1 MAIFKA
7 QRLDPMQ
14 IAVLAGGESA
24 ERAVSLQSGAAVT
37 RALSERGHQVT
48 AIDPAETDL
57 AAVNW
62 SEFTVAFL
70 ALHGPFGEDGQVQ
83 SVLEAAGVAYTGS
96 NAAVSRLAFSKS
108 ASKERFSQHGVP
120 TPPYVLIHESDAATR
135 VQQEAQ
141 RLGYPLVVKPDAQGS
156 SLGVSIIDSPHELPQ
171 ALERCF
177 ELDPFGILEPAVVGT
192 EWTVGLLDDLVLPL
206 IQIETGRPFFD
217 YQAKYE
223 DDDTVYRFEFSLP
236 GHVVEAIE
244 SAGRRAGEALG
255 TSGVVRVDIRLDRLQ
270 QPWVLEI
277 NTIPGFTDHSL
288 IPKAAARLGINLGEL
303 CERAIRSCL
312 STAKPAR
319 KTGAA

>member
-1 MAIFKA
+1 MFEA
-7 QRLDPMQ
+7 QPLDPMR

-48 AIDPAETDL
+48 KIDPAGTDL
-57 AAVNW
+57 AAVDW
-62 SEFTVAFL
+62 DDFSVAFL

-83 SVLEAAGVAYTGS
+83 SILESAGIAYTGS

-108 ASKERFSQHGVP
+108 ASKERFIQHGVP
-120 TPPYVLIHESDAATR
+120 TPPYVLIHESDDAAR
-135 VQQEAQ
+135 IQQEAQ

-156 SLGVSIIDSPHELPQ
+156 SLGVSIIDSPEQLPQ
-171 ALERCF
+171 ALTRCF
-177 ELDPFGILEPAVVGT
+177 ELDAFGILEPAVVGT

-206 IQIETGRPFFD
+206 IQIETGRQFFD

-236 GHVVEAIE
+236 SNLVQAIE

-255 TSGVVRVDIRLDRLQ
+255 TRGVVRVDIRVDRLHR
-270 QPWVLEI
+270 PWVLEI

-288 IPKAAARLGINLGEL
+288 IPKAAARLGIGLGEL
-303 CERAIRSCL
+303 CERAIQSCL
-312 STAKPAR
+312 ATAATRP
-319 KTGAA
+319 